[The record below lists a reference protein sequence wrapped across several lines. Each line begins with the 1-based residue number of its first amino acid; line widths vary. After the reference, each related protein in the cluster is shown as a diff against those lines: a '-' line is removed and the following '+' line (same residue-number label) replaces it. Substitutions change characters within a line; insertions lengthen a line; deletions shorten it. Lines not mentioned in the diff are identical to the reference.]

1 MQKFDVFKDI
11 AERTGGDIYLG
22 VVGPVRTGKSTF
34 IKRFLELLVLPN
46 ISDPDDRERAVDAMP
61 QAGAGR
67 RVMTSEPKFIPDD
80 GVAITIKD
88 SLHLRVRLVDCVG
101 YTVPGALGY
110 EDEDGAPRMVRT
122 PWHEED
128 IPFQEAAEIGTRKVI
143 AEHSTFGVVVTS
155 DGTATDL
162 PRKNFVE
169 AERRVIQELRALSKP
184 FVILLNTLDP
194 FAREALD
201 LARELEGDHDVPVI
215 PTNIAD
221 LDLDDIESLLF
232 RALYEFP
239 VAEAAIDLPD
249 WVEALE
255 PGHWLRRRFEQAVEE
270 SVGKVR
276 RLRDIDRAVEQLR
289 GYDFLEAVALKRMDL
304 GTGLANIELSAKDD
318 LFWQVLQEV
327 SGLTIA
333 GRLDVVTHLKT
344 LAGVKRDYDTIAG
357 ALRDARE
364 SGYGIVVP
372 TRQEMTFEEPELTR
386 RGGQYA
392 VRLRASA
399 PSLHLLRADI
409 EAELTPIIGN
419 EKQCEE
425 LVHYLMDKFEDDPRK
440 IWDSDIF
447 GKSLHELV
455 VEGVTAKL
463 HRMPENARQK
473 LQETLTRIINE
484 GSGGLICIII

>member
-1 MQKFDVFKDI
+1 MSS
-11 AERTGGDIYLG
+11 RTSLNAPA
-22 VVGPVRTGKSTF
+22 VT
-34 IKRFLELLVLPN
+34 FLELLVLPN

-276 RLRDIDRAVEQLR
+276 RLRDVDRAVEQLR
-289 GYDFLEAVALKRMDL
+289 GYSTISWISSRTIPGRSGTRTSSASPSMNSWWKASPRSCTGCRRMR
-304 GTGLANIELSAKDD
+304 
-318 LFWQVLQEV
+318 
-327 SGLTIA
+327 
-333 GRLDVVTHLKT
+333 GR
-344 LAGVKRDYDTIAG
+344 
-357 ALRDARE
+357 
-364 SGYGIVVP
+364 S
-372 TRQEMTFEEPELTR
+372 
-386 RGGQYA
+386 
-392 VRLRASA
+392 
-399 PSLHLLRADI
+399 
-409 EAELTPIIGN
+409 
-419 EKQCEE
+419 C
-425 LVHYLMDKFEDDPRK
+425 RK
-440 IWDSDIF
+440 
-447 GKSLHELV
+447 
-455 VEGVTAKL
+455 
-463 HRMPENARQK
+463 P
-473 LQETLTRIINE
+473 
-484 GSGGLICIII
+484 